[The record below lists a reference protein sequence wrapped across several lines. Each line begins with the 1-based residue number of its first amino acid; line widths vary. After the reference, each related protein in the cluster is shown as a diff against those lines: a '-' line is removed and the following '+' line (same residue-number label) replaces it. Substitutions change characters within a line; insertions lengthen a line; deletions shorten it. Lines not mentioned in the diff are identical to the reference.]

1 MNTYLRTWA
10 LDDISIARSGDG
22 RTVTAYAAVF
32 DAPYEVRDQHGH
44 YMESIDRSAFNR
56 TLNNG
61 GVSRVACLYNHGLT
75 AYGTPDM
82 LGSVPLGTP
91 LEIKPD
97 GRGLL
102 TVTRYNRSAMAD
114 AVLEAVRNGDIRSQS
129 FRGRVFRST
138 PTRPPRTAGG
148 ALPTV
153 VRHELGLD
161 DYGPTLTP
169 VNKEPMIVA
178 VRSTAQL
185 AAELGQLD
193 DDARRE
199 LLDELRRHLA
209 PTDSPTPDEAAGTET
224 ATPADAG
231 PGAEDP
237 PTVGHSGR
245 LAIRRNAM
253 RAELIRLGVIKP

>member
-10 LDDISIARSGDG
+10 LDDISISRSGDG
-22 RTVTAYAAVF
+22 RTVTAYAAIF
-32 DAPYEVRDQHGH
+32 DTPYEVRDHHGH
-44 YMESIDRSAFNR
+44 YMEQIDRSAFNR

-61 GVSRVACLYNHGLT
+61 ADRVACLYNHGLT
-75 AYGTPDM
+75 VYGTPDM

-114 AVLEAVRNGDIRSQS
+114 AVLEAIRNGDIRSQS
-129 FRGRVFRST
+129 FRGRIFRST
-138 PTRPPRTAGG
+138 PTRPPRAADG

-161 DYGPTLTP
+161 DYGPTATP
-169 VNKEPMIVA
+169 VNSGAAIVA
-178 VRSTAQL
+178 VRSAAQL
-185 AAELGQLD
+185 AAELGRLG

-199 LLDELRRHLA
+199 LLVELRRHLM
-209 PTDSPTPDEAAGTET
+209 PEDSPTPDEAPGADT
-224 ATPADAG
+224 ATPTDVG

-237 PTVGHSGR
+237 HQPVHSGR
-245 LAIRRNAM
+245 QSDIARRARVAM
-253 RAELIRLGVIKP
+253 ITRGMR